1 MQADENCQL
10 KPLMYFSKSLNMA
23 QKKYST
29 TKKEILAIFESLRE
43 FRFIVLVYNC
53 TVYTEHRPLSYL
65 FKRKLPN
72 DCDMARCS
80 IEIDTFI
87 VQLKYFEG
95 KRNVVAYFLSRIE
108 GDAWRFGQQIDVL
121 GKCDSILSTD
131 TETMMVMTRSTKE
144 KINLNYIDLTDDGE
158 MSYADENNVKNEHEQ
173 Q

>member
-1 MQADENCQL
+1 MFVVRCNVGAPKLTKAFHLFTDASNSNCGLGACLMQADENCQL

-29 TKKEILAIFESLRE
+29 TKKEILAIFEALRE

-72 DCDMARCS
+72 DCAMARCS

-108 GDAWRFGQQIDVL
+108 GDA
-121 GKCDSILSTD
+121 
-131 TETMMVMTRSTKE
+131 
-144 KINLNYIDLTDDGE
+144 
-158 MSYADENNVKNEHEQ
+158 
-173 Q
+173 